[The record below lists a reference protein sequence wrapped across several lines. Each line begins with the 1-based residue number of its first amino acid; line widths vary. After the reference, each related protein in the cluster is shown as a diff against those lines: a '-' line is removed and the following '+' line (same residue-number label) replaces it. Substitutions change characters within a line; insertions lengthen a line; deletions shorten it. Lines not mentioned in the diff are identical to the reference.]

1 LKAQSYNGFMSN
13 AATQQDIAD
22 LRNELKD
29 SFNDITSLLQTFMQ
43 QVDDRFTQAEREQVK
58 TRQEI
63 MKLLDYLDDL
73 LKKQGISDDERI
85 VMGHQLDR
93 LDKWTHE
100 LADRIGHK
108 FLA

>member
-1 LKAQSYNGFMSN
+1 MSSV
-13 AATQQDIAD
+13 ATQQDITD
-22 LRNELKD
+22 LRAELKE
-29 SFNDITSLLQTFMQ
+29 SFNDVATLLQTFMQ
-43 QVDDRFTQAEREQVK
+43 QVDDRFTRAEREQAK

-63 MKLLDYLDDL
+63 AKLLDYLDEL

-108 FLA
+108 LLA

>member
-1 LKAQSYNGFMSN
+1 MSN